1 MQSKFL
7 FLRWMVGFAIGS
19 CCPAADL
26 TVFAAASLSNAL
38 QEIASLYEKESGHT
52 VRFNLAASSL
62 LARQIKEGAP
72 ADVFFSAD
80 DAKMDELAG
89 AGLIV
94 KESRHPLLSNTLVI
108 IVPNG
113 SAEEIMSP
121 SDLTS
126 DGIRRLALGDTATV
140 PAGVY
145 ARSYLQRVNLWEK
158 VSRKVVAMDNVR
170 SALAAVESGNASAG
184 IVYKTD
190 ALISKKVRIA
200 YEIPAAE
207 GPKINYPIAALH
219 RSKQP
224 ERSRHFITF
233 LSSPTASEIFQKFG
247 FTLAN

>member
-1 MQSKFL
+1 MHFKFL
-7 FLRWMVGFAIGS
+7 LLRWIVGFVIGS
-19 CCPAADL
+19 CCHAADL
-26 TVFAAASLSNAL
+26 TLFAAASLSDAL
-38 QEIASLYEKESGHT
+38 QEIGSRYEKESGHA
-52 VRFNLAASSL
+52 VRFNFAASSL

-89 AGLIV
+89 VGLIV
-94 KESRHPLLSNTLVI
+94 NDTRQPLLSNTLVI
-108 IVPNG
+108 ILPNG
-113 SAEEIMSP
+113 SAEEIRSA

-126 DGIRRLALGDTATV
+126 DTIRRLALGETSTV

-145 ARSYLQRVNLWEK
+145 ARSYLERVNLWEK
-158 VSRKVVAMDNVR
+158 VSRKVIPMENVR

-200 YEIPAAE
+200 YEIPAAD
-207 GPKINYPIAALH
+207 GPRINYPIAALQ
-219 RSKQP
+219 RSKHL
-224 ERSRHFITF
+224 EIARHFITF

-247 FTLAN
+247 FTLAK